1 MSGSKRALLV
11 LFVVLCFMSMSAWAG
26 ITHEITKNFDVS
38 EGGELTIDTEIGSIE
53 VKTSGQSNITVEII
67 LDSRTRDED
76 RAQDM
81 FDDFEVEFNQDGN
94 AIEVYAEY
102 FGNDSRGWN
111 IFGSRSRRSLQ
122 AKFLITVPE
131 KFNIYA
137 KTSGGSIRVGDLE
150 GEVEVRTS
158 GGSLRFDNIV
168 GPVKGKT
175 SGGSITLES
184 CKGRADVSTSGGSIE
199 IGRVEGEVS
208 AHTSGGGIEVEEV
221 MGEIDASTSGGSIY
235 ARISEQ
241 PQGDCRLTTSGG
253 GITVYLDPDMNLY
266 VDARTSSGRVK
277 SDFDISS
284 SRRKKKSSLRGD
296 IGDGGPELYLRTSG
310 GSIRILED

>member
-1 MSGSKRALLV
+1 MSDFRKVFIASLIIVIA
-11 LFVVLCFMSMSAWAG
+11 FSAMTLAG
-26 ITHEITKNFDVS
+26 IKQEITRDFNVS
-38 EGGELTIDTEIGSIE
+38 PGGELTIDTEIGSIE
-53 VKTSGQSNITVEII
+53 VKASNQSNIGVEII
-67 LDSRTRDED
+67 LDSKTRDED

-94 AIEVYAEY
+94 AVEIYAEY

-111 IFGSRSRRSLQ
+111 IFGTRTRRSLQ
-122 AKFLITVPE
+122 AKFIITVPE
-131 KFNIYA
+131 KYNVYA
-137 KTSGGSIRVGDLE
+137 KTSGGSIHIGDLE
-150 GEVEVRTS
+150 GEVDVRTS
-158 GGSLRFDNIV
+158 GGSLRFDNIS

-199 IGRVEGEVS
+199 IGHVEGEVS

-241 PQGDCRLTTSGG
+241 PRGDCRLTTSGG
-253 GITVYLDPDMNLY
+253 GITVYLSPDINVYL
-266 VDARTSSGRVK
+266 DARTSSGRVK

-284 SRRKKKSSLRGD
+284 SRRKKKSSLRGE

>member
-1 MSGSKRALLV
+1 MSSPRKVLLV
-11 LFVVLCFMSMSAWAG
+11 SFVIMIFMSMTAWAG
-26 ITHEITKNFDVS
+26 VTHEITKNFEVS
-38 EGGELTIDTEIGSIE
+38 AGGELTIDTEIGSIE
-53 VKTSGQSNITVEII
+53 VKASNQSNIGVEII
-67 LDSRTRDED
+67 LDSKTGDED
-76 RAQDM
+76 RAQEM
-81 FDDFEVEFNQDGN
+81 FDDFEIEFNQDGN
-94 AIEVYAEY
+94 AVEIIAEY
-102 FGNDSRGWN
+102 FGNESKGWN
-111 IFGSRSRRSLQ
+111 IFGTRTRRSLQ
-122 AKFLITVPE
+122 AKFIITVPE

-137 KTSGGSIRVGDLE
+137 KTSGGSIQVGDLE
-150 GEVEVRTS
+150 GEVDVRTS
-158 GGSLRFDNIV
+158 GGSLRFDNIS

-253 GITVYLDPDMNLY
+253 GITVYLSPDLNLY
-266 VDARTSSGRVK
+266 LDARTSSGRVK

-284 SRRKKKSSLRGD
+284 SRKKKKSSLRGE